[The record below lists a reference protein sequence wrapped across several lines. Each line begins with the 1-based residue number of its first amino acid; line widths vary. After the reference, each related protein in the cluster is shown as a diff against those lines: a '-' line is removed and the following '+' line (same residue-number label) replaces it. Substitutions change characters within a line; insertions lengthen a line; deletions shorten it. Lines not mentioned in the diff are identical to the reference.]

1 MDRNLIKLC
10 WDAIQRHTTRDTE
23 CLELYQVL
31 EILSKEMEELQAEVE
46 GLKCCANC
54 KHSGNYQGMVD
65 CEHPKFDSENV
76 MYGKLKCGADDKC
89 SNWQKAGD

>member
-10 WDAIQRHTTRDTE
+10 WDAIRRHTTRDTE

-46 GLKCCANC
+46 GLKCC
-54 KHSGNYQGMVD
+54 GN
-65 CEHPKFDSENV
+65 CEHYITVINEGRCFEGIKDIYRYDPNAKYASGD
-76 MYGKLKCGADDKC
+76 GLC
-89 SNWQKAGD
+89 SNWQKAGE

>member
-46 GLKCCANC
+46 GLKCC
-54 KHSGNYQGMVD
+54 GN
-65 CEHPKFDSENV
+65 CEHWDRLHECLNEQSPKVIVERT
-76 MYGKLKCGADDKC
+76 DKC
-89 SNWQKAGD
+89 PKWQKAGE